1 MIVFTSKLAVLPHCT
16 LVGRAKIM
24 NSNKKLPSVSI
35 SDSLYQSLTTY
46 QEKNQID
53 SLDSAIVEILTQF
66 FQLGEE
72 AKCYATVEQLDILA
86 EKVDRLS
93 QQVTALS
100 QVKANNIPTQQSA
113 IASEV
118 SEDWKDI
125 EDEPDEILHDFLE
138 YQ

>member
-1 MIVFTSKLAVLPHCT
+1 
-16 LVGRAKIM
+16 M

-35 SDSLYQSLTTY
+35 SDSLYQSLITY

-72 AKCYATVEQLDILA
+72 TKRYATVEQLDTLA

-93 QQVTALS
+93 QHVAALS
-100 QVKANNIPTQQSA
+100 QVKANTTPTQQSAQSA

-118 SEDWKDI
+118 SKDWKDI
-125 EDEPDEILHDFLE
+125 DDEPDEILHDFLE

>member
-1 MIVFTSKLAVLPHCT
+1 
-16 LVGRAKIM
+16 M
-24 NSNKKLPSVSI
+24 NSNKKLPNISI
-35 SDSLYQSLTTY
+35 SDSLYQSLITY
-46 QEKNQID
+46 QENNQLD

-66 FQLGEE
+66 FQLKEE
-72 AKCYATVEQLDILA
+72 TKRYATVEQLDTLA

-93 QQVTALS
+93 QQVAALS
-100 QVKANNIPTQQSA
+100 QVKANTIPTQQSA

-125 EDEPDEILHDFLE
+125 DDEPDEILHDFLE

>member
-1 MIVFTSKLAVLPHCT
+1 
-16 LVGRAKIM
+16 M

-53 SLDSAIVEILTQF
+53 SLDSAVVEILTQF

-118 SEDWKDI
+118 SKDWKDI
-125 EDEPDEILHDFLE
+125 DDEPDEILHDFLE

>member
-1 MIVFTSKLAVLPHCT
+1 
-16 LVGRAKIM
+16 M

-118 SEDWKDI
+118 SKDWKDI
-125 EDEPDEILHDFLE
+125 DDEPDEILHDFLE

>member
-1 MIVFTSKLAVLPHCT
+1 
-16 LVGRAKIM
+16 M

-46 QEKNQID
+46 QDKKQLD
-53 SLDSAIVEILTQF
+53 SLDSAVVEILTQF

-72 AKCYATVEQLDILA
+72 AKRYATVEQLDTLA
-86 EKVDRLS
+86 EKADRLS
-93 QQVTALS
+93 QQIAALS
-100 QVKANNIPTQQSA
+100 QVNANNIPTQPSA

-125 EDEPDEILHDFLE
+125 EDEPDEILYDFLE

>member
-1 MIVFTSKLAVLPHCT
+1 
-16 LVGRAKIM
+16 M

-46 QEKNQID
+46 QEKKQLD

-66 FQLGEE
+66 FQLNEE
-72 AKCYATVEQLDILA
+72 AKRYATVEQLDTLA
-86 EKVDRLS
+86 QKVDRLS
-93 QQVTALS
+93 QQVATLS
-100 QVKANNIPTQQSA
+100 QVNANNTPTAASLPTQTTKPTQQSA

-118 SEDWKDI
+118 SKDWKDI
-125 EDEPDEILHDFLE
+125 DDEPDEILHDFLE